1 MVFKDLILR
10 SIKEYNVVGLIDKLI
25 IDLEDYYKNKF
36 FSIVDGSYD
45 GVYRYRFMGKGK
57 DGSIG
62 FKVLDIK
69 DLDVI
74 FFIVENFGNNVFKVG
89 SFLGSERLV
98 VFFFFSCYSNK
109 LL

>member
-45 GVYRYRFMGKGK
+45 GVYRYRFMKK
-57 DGSIG
+57 
-62 FKVLDIK
+62 
-69 DLDVI
+69 
-74 FFIVENFGNNVFKVG
+74 
-89 SFLGSERLV
+89 ERMEV
-98 VFFFFSCYSNK
+98 
-109 LL
+109 